1 MADDNIGLLMFRE
14 LMENHRNDY
23 DGAVIKIEE
32 WRGMINIL
40 EKFVEIAKKH
50 PDGWQHVLEMME
62 DQFSTEEEEEK

>member
-50 PDGWQHVLEMME
+50 PDGWQHVLKMME
-62 DQFSTEEEEEK
+62 EQFNAEEEEGE

>member
-1 MADDNIGLLMFRE
+1 MAEDNIGLMMFRE
-14 LMENHRNDY
+14 LMENHRNDH
-23 DGAVIKIEE
+23 DGAIIKIEE

-62 DQFSTEEEEEK
+62 EQFNPEEEEKE

>member
-62 DQFSTEEEEEK
+62 EQFSAEEETEE